1 MKRWK
6 EWDSERC
13 PRCGSPEDST
23 HVWLCKGP
31 DTEELWSKAVAEL
44 EDTMRKLDTDP
55 TLAHIVSL
63 YLQSWRSGEAITYE
77 PPREFLALLQA
88 QSAVGWGRF
97 FEGWVVLQWKEQQHR
112 YYMAI
117 KSHRTGRRW
126 TIAILQK
133 LWNIA
138 WDMWEHRNGILH
150 EQENLVTRSMII
162 QLNARVSRVY
172 IDLSSRALRH
182 NDRHLVNL
190 SLSAILKKDTNY
202 KVTWLS
208 IAEPALGMGRV
219 ESWRSRTRTDH
230 MVQGMRR
237 CMFSWLR
244 K

>member
-6 EWDSERC
+6 EWDSDRC

-97 FEGWVVLQWKEQQHR
+97 FERWLVLQWKEQQHR

-117 KSHRTGRRW
+117 KSHRTGWPW

-182 NDRHLVNL
+182 NDRHLVKL
-190 SLSAILKKDTNY
+190 SLSAILKKETNY

-237 CMFSWLR
+237 CMFSWLQN
-244 K
+244 